1 MEGQSKYDKIL
12 VRISNILLRYLM
24 GVICF
29 CLILAT
35 IGLSKTLIIDLFKS
49 PLLLMNANNLL
60 SDVFQSILIIVIGY
74 ELFKALH
81 IVVNSRAIPDLP
93 IIQIAIIALANKIIA
108 FDVLNDDYRIMIGLA
123 CILIALAITHYF
135 LKNKNRTN

>member
-1 MEGQSKYDKIL
+1 MEGQSKYDRIL

-35 IGLSKTLIIDLFKS
+35 IGLTKTIILDLYAS
-49 PLLLMNANNLL
+49 SILSIDINEIL
-60 SDVFQSILIIVIGY
+60 SDTFQSILIIVIGY

-81 IVVNSRAIPDLP
+81 IVVTSRAIPDLP
-93 IIQIAIIALANKIIA
+93 IVQIAIIALANKIIA
-108 FDVLNDDYRIMIGLA
+108 LDVLIDDYKTMLGLA
-123 CILIALAITHYF
+123 TILIALSLSHYF
-135 LKNKNRTN
+135 LRSKKQS

>member
-1 MEGQSKYDKIL
+1 MEGRSKYDKIL

-35 IGLSKTLIIDLFKS
+35 IGLTKTLIIDLFKS
-49 PLLLMNANNLL
+49 PILLINVNNLL
-60 SDVFQSILIIVIGY
+60 TDAFQSILIIVIGY

-81 IVVNSRAIPDLP
+81 IVVNSKAIPDLP
-93 IIQIAIIALANKIIA
+93 IVQIAIIALANKIIA
-108 FDVLNDDYRIMIGLA
+108 LDVLLNDYKIMIALA
-123 CILIALAITHYF
+123 AILIALAISHYL
-135 LKNKNRTN
+135 LKAKKTQ

>member
-1 MEGQSKYDKIL
+1 MEGRSKYDKIL

-35 IGLSKTLIIDLFKS
+35 IGLTKTLIIDLFKS
-49 PLLLMNANNLL
+49 PILLLNANNLI

-93 IIQIAIIALANKIIA
+93 IVQIAIIALANKIIA
-108 FDVLNDDYRIMIGLA
+108 LDVLIDDYKIMLGLA
-123 CILIALAITHYF
+123 TILTALAISHY
-135 LKNKNRTN
+135 LLRSKKTQ

>member
-1 MEGQSKYDKIL
+1 MEGRSKYDKIL

-35 IGLSKTLIIDLFKS
+35 IGLTKTLIIDLFKS
-49 PLLLMNANNLL
+49 PILLLNANNLL

-93 IIQIAIIALANKIIA
+93 IVQIAIIALANKIIA
-108 FDVLNDDYRIMIGLA
+108 LDVLIDDYKIMLGLA
-123 CILIALAITHYF
+123 TILTALAISHY
-135 LKNKNRTN
+135 LLRSKKTQ

>member
-12 VRISNILLRYLM
+12 IRISNILLRYLM

-35 IGLSKTLIIDLFKS
+35 IGLSKTLLIDLFKS
-49 PLLLMNANNLL
+49 PLLLMEADILL

-81 IVVNSRAIPDLP
+81 IVVNSKVIPDLP
-93 IIQIAIIALANKIIA
+93 IVQIAIIALANKIIA
-108 FDVLNDDYRIMIGLA
+108 LDDLLNDYKIMLA
-123 CILIALAITHYF
+123 LAAILIALAISHYL
-135 LKNKNRTN
+135 LKAKKTP

>member
-1 MEGQSKYDKIL
+1 MEPQSKYDKIL
-12 VRISNILLRYLM
+12 IRISNILLRYLM

-35 IGLSKTLIIDLFKS
+35 IGLSKTLLIDLFKS
-49 PLLLMNANNLL
+49 PLLLMEADILL

-81 IVVNSRAIPDLP
+81 IVLIPKLSLTCKSSKLQLLP
-93 IIQIAIIALANKIIA
+93 
-108 FDVLNDDYRIMIGLA
+108 
-123 CILIALAITHYF
+123 
-135 LKNKNRTN
+135 

>member
-12 VRISNILLRYLM
+12 IRISNILLRYLM

-35 IGLSKTLIIDLFKS
+35 IGLSKTLLIDLFKS
-49 PLLLMNANNLL
+49 PLLLMEADILL

-81 IVVNSRAIPDLP
+81 IVVNSKVIPDLP
-93 IIQIAIIALANKIIA
+93 IVQIAIIALANKIIA
-108 FDVLNDDYRIMIGLA
+108 LDVLLNDYKIMLA
-123 CILIALAITHYF
+123 LAAILIALAISHYL
-135 LKNKNRTN
+135 LKAKKTP

>member
-1 MEGQSKYDKIL
+1 MEGPSKYDKIL

-49 PLLLMNANNLL
+49 PLLLMKANNLL
-60 SDVFQSILIIVIGY
+60 SEVFQSILIIVIGY

-108 FDVLNDDYRIMIGLA
+108 LDVLNNDYRIMIGLA
-123 CILIALAITHYF
+123 SILIALAVTNYF
-135 LKNKNRTN
+135 LKAKKTP